1 MWNIF
6 SMPWNIFQWSLRK
19 QFILWSASSRSKR
32 NWVSSPKPKLIIAG
46 IVDHICNTNTEETTR
61 QKMAWNS
68 MTILLIHLKKSK
80 PVKDTSI
87 KIQSWTVSEDNNQ
100 DYPLIVYLYTH
111 VYKHENTHIT
121 QTLAYTNTQIC
132 AHTHTLNIWK
142 GNAILAR
149 DFQWWTSFA
158 ERRNISDEGW

>member
-61 QKMAWNS
+61 QKIQWLFCLS
-68 MTILLIHLKKSK
+68 TWRITSQWGILPSKSK
-80 PVKDTSI
+80 VGHCLKTITKIILSLFTCTHMCTSTRI
-87 KIQSWTVSEDNNQ
+87 HT
-100 DYPLIVYLYTH
+100 LH
-111 VYKHENTHIT
+111 KHSH
-121 QTLAYTNTQIC
+121 TQIHRYV
-132 AHTHTLNIWK
+132 HTHTKHLK
-142 GNAILAR
+142 R
-149 DFQWWTSFA
+149 
-158 ERRNISDEGW
+158 